1 MRDGFYK
8 DMAIMAEPEI
18 EYHSQ
23 NPNAKDEIAKLLEI
37 ELREVSLD
45 DRNDHYR
52 TVTRLVAR
60 ARFFYT
66 DVYKFLSTVD
76 QLTKDGNT
84 SLEEA
89 LHVAT
94 IEYVA
99 DYVSGQILIR

>member
-1 MRDGFYK
+1 
-8 DMAIMAEPEI
+8 
-18 EYHSQ
+18 
-23 NPNAKDEIAKLLEI
+23 
-37 ELREVSLD
+37 
-45 DRNDHYR
+45 
-52 TVTRLVAR
+52 LVAR

-99 DYVSGQILIR
+99 DYVSAQS